1 MNTAA
6 EKKAILVV
14 SFGTS
19 YEHTRKITIEAI
31 EKAVGETFPDYRIY
45 RAWTSKMIISRLKK
59 RDGVT
64 IPGVT
69 EAMEQMASDGI
80 THVVVQPTHVI
91 NGTEN
96 DLMKEQ
102 VLAFSDRF
110 RKISFGAP
118 LLSSEQDREE
128 VIRVIAGAFPDL
140 SPDTVLVLMGHGTE
154 HPVNTVYSTLG
165 AAFREMGYP
174 RILLGTV
181 EASPG
186 LGQVLDMVKA
196 LEPKKVIL
204 TPFMIVAGDHASN
217 DMAGEGEDSWASR
230 LKKEGYE
237 VVPLL
242 KGLGEYPGI
251 RRIFLRHVKEAVQS
265 L

>member
-1 MNTAA
+1 MNTTA

-19 YEHTRKITIEAI
+19 YEHTRKITIDAI
-31 EKAVGETFPDYRIY
+31 EEAVGTAFPEYRIY
-45 RAWTSKMIISRLKK
+45 RAWTSKMIIARLKK

-64 IPGVT
+64 IPGIT
-69 EAMEQMASDGI
+69 EAMEQMSADGI
-80 THVVVQPTHVI
+80 TRVVVQPTHVI

-96 DLMKEQ
+96 DAMKEQ

-128 VIRVIAGAFPDL
+128 AARVIAEAFPGLDR
-140 SPDTVLVLMGHGTE
+140 DTVLVLMGHGTE
-154 HPVNTVYSTLG
+154 HRVNSVYTALNDT
-165 AAFREMGYP
+165 FRDMGYS

-181 EASPG
+181 EAYPDIRW
-186 LGQVLDMVKA
+186 VLDMVKRLA
-196 LEPKKVIL
+196 PKKVIL
-204 TPFMIVAGDHASN
+204 APFMIVAGDHANN
-217 DMAGEGEDSWASR
+217 DMAGENETSWASR
-230 LKKEGYE
+230 LKKEGFE
-237 VVPLL
+237 VAPLL

-251 RRIFLRHVKEAVQS
+251 RGIFVRHVKEAIQA
-265 L
+265 